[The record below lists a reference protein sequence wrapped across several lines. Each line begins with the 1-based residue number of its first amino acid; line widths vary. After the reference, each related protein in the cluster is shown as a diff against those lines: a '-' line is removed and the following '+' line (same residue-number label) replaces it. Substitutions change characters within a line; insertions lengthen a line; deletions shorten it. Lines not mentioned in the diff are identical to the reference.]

1 MNIHTEKKHNII
13 LQQFS
18 VFLFYIFIV
27 CMVYIL
33 PAFKFVAPYMIA
45 AAMML
50 ATIVP
55 FFLKKCPWT
64 VYVVAMC
71 SVFLMLTTISIITG
85 TASSPVDAVNTILI
99 RNVRFFLPI
108 FWSCYAFEYTTK
120 KQQTIFLTLFSVIV
134 IFVLI
139 KTLIALETDPWIARV
154 LAQGKESTGSSINR
168 YRLDN
173 VGGFEYSYMMGI
185 IAFCLTWSALKTKN
199 ILLKVVSV
207 TAVVLV
213 FYYIIETMYTTL
225 LLLTFAGVFILLF
238 LNIKSPFVRGLL
250 VVIAVTAFF
259 FLAPILGYLSTA
271 FPKDSLLNV
280 KFQNFYYAL
289 TQGNVG
295 KVGSRPDKI
304 VHSVEQWLRSPLFGL
319 YNPTSNA
326 HSLVFSTLETG
337 GIVGFIPWFATFFVG
352 YDILK
357 KVCIKKGVDTQ
368 LLLVSFMYVIALSV
382 FNPIGYVFEVT
393 IAAFFIAPLCCS
405 LLE

>member
-1 MNIHTEKKHNII
+1 MNLRRENKHNSI

-18 VFLFYIFIV
+18 VFLFYILIV
-27 CMVYIL
+27 CTVYIL
-33 PAFKFVAPYMIA
+33 PALKFVVPYMIA
-45 AAMML
+45 AAVML
-50 ATIVP
+50 VTVVP

-71 SVFLMLTTISIITG
+71 AVFLMLTTISIITE
-85 TASSPVDAVNTILI
+85 TASSPVEAVNAVLI

-108 FWSCYAFEYTTK
+108 FWSCYTFEYTTK
-120 KQQTIFLTLFSVIV
+120 KQQMIFLILFAIVV

-154 LAQGKESTGSSINR
+154 LAQGKESAGMSINK

-185 IAFCLTWSALKTKN
+185 IAFCFTWFALKAKS
-199 ILLKVVSV
+199 ILFKIISV
-207 TAVVLV
+207 AAVVLT
-213 FYYIIETMYTTL
+213 FYYIIGTMYTTL
-225 LLLTFAGVFILLF
+225 LLLTFVGVFILLF

-250 VVIAVTAFF
+250 IVMAVVAIF

-280 KFQNFYYAL
+280 KFQSFYYAL
-289 TQGNVG
+289 TQGNIG
-295 KVGSRPDKI
+295 KVGSRPEKI
-304 VHSVEQWLRSPLFGL
+304 IHSVEQWLKSPLFGI

-337 GIVGFIPWFATFFVG
+337 GIIGFIPWLATFFMG

-357 KVCIKKGVDTQ
+357 KVCKCGDTQ
-368 LLLVSFMYVIALSV
+368 LILVSFMYVIALSV

-393 IAAFFIAPLCCS
+393 IAAFFIAPLCNN